1 MQVEGRGLTKYRGH
15 RRGRGEVMLGWEKK
29 SRRRRE
35 RVKHNILS
43 RDFKG

>member
-1 MQVEGRGLTKYRGH
+1 MQVEGRDLTKYGGH

-29 SRRRRE
+29 RRRRE